1 MAALDAPT
9 LRAAMVLFC
18 EALREHRE
26 EIDSLNV
33 YPVPDGDTGTNLL
46 ATQEAVR
53 RAVEALPRNAD
64 RSTLGE
70 AVARASLLAAR
81 GNSGVILSQVLRGL
95 FQTLAQRPA
104 GPAGPEAVAAA
115 LEEAAAAAHRAVAR
129 PEEGTVLTVLR
140 DAAAGAR
147 RAAGDG
153 GDVVGVLEAA
163 LEAARASLARTRD
176 THPALRAAGV
186 VDAGG
191 KGVVLLLDALLAAL
205 RGHGLTEPVG
215 PPGPVGRAEAVG
227 RGAGQPAPRS
237 AGVGR
242 GSEALTHPFEV
253 QYLLQA
259 QEPAVT
265 ELRRR
270 LEAVGDSLVVVGGGG
285 LYHVHL
291 HTDHPRTAVE
301 LAEAVGQPRDVSVA
315 DLREQV
321 DRCLAGQ
328 ARAVRVGERQQCA
341 LVAVAEGEGLGR
353 VFGSLGALV
362 VTGGPGNNPSV
373 GELLAAVEA
382 APADAVVLLPN
393 HPNVLP
399 AARACA
405 QASRKE
411 VLVVPALSVPA
422 GLSAAAAF
430 SPFLSAAATARAMEE
445 AAARVRAGEVT
456 RAERDARTPAGPV
469 ARGDWMGM
477 VEGEAVYVGPSVVEA
492 ALDVVRRLADEDSEV
507 VTVLVGSGL
516 TDDERRQVEE
526 ALRALG
532 SLEVEV
538 VEGGQPRYPILLGV
552 E

>member
-1 MAALDAPT
+1 MAAALDAPT

-18 EALREHRE
+18 GALREHRE

-53 RAVEALPRNAD
+53 QAVEALPEDAD
-64 RSTLGE
+64 PSALGE

-95 FQTLAQRPA
+95 CHPLR
-104 GPAGPEAVAAA
+104 GRLAGPEAVAAG
-115 LEEAAAAAHRAVAR
+115 LEEAATAAYRAVAR

-140 DAAAGAR
+140 EAAAGAR
-147 RAAGDG
+147 AAAGAG
-153 GDVVGVLEAA
+153 ADVGGVLEAA
-163 LEAARASLARTRD
+163 LEAARVSLARTRE

-191 KGVVLLLDALLAAL
+191 KGVVLLLDALVAAV
-205 RGHGLTEPVG
+205 RGRGLTEPVG
-215 PPGPVGRAEAVG
+215 PPGPVARAEAVG
-227 RGAGQPAPRS
+227 ASAGGPAGRGAT
-237 AGVGR
+237 AGTAT
-242 GSEALTHPFEV
+242 EALTHPFEV
-253 QYLLQA
+253 QYLLEA
-259 QEPAVT
+259 REAAVA

-291 HTDHPRTAVE
+291 HTDRPGAAVE
-301 LAEAVGQPRDVSVA
+301 LAEAVGRPRDVSVA

-328 ARAVRVGERQQCA
+328 ARAVRVGEGQQCA
-341 LVAVAEGEGLGR
+341 LVAVAEGEGVRR
-353 VFGSLGALV
+353 VFSSLGALV

-373 GELLAAVEA
+373 GELVAAVEA
-382 APADAVVLLPN
+382 APAEAVVLLPN

-399 AARACA
+399 AARAA
-405 QASRKE
+405 AEASRKE
-411 VLVVPALSVPA
+411 VLVVPAASVPA

-430 SPFLSAAATARAMEE
+430 SPFLSATAAARAMEE
-445 AAARVRAGEVT
+445 AAARVRAGEVA

-492 ALDVVRRLADEDSEV
+492 ALEVVRRLADEDSEV

-516 TDDERRQVEE
+516 TDEERRLVEG

-532 SLEVEV
+532 SLQVEV
-538 VEGGQPRYPILLGV
+538 VEGGQPRYPLLLGV